1 MPALPLRLVGEMTT
15 QRHIRAVPNCTCEP
29 SGAASHHGPECAIT
43 RAGLDNTPAL
53 TAEQVEVLAAAVLA
67 YNDRYD
73 RPAGKRQRITAEKKE
88 AIQLAVEIA
97 EGLLGTDHRNG
108 TW

>member
-1 MPALPLRLVGEMTT
+1 MTT
-15 QRHIRAVPNCTCEP
+15 LRHIRAVPNCTCEP
-29 SGAASHHGPECAIT
+29 HGSVTHHAADCAIT

-53 TAEQVEVLAAAVLA
+53 TAEQVETLAAAVLA

-88 AIQLAVEIA
+88 AIRLAVQLAED
-97 EGLLGTDHRNG
+97 LLGTDHRNG